1 MSDSA
6 DLLSPAAEPAWP
18 HAAVLIVDDEQGMRH
33 FLSRALAPRFGRVD
47 AVDSA
52 EAGRDL
58 VAAHRYDLVIL
69 DITLPGLS
77 GLAWLRELRAQGHAG
92 EVILITAFADLDTAF
107 AAVVASLHN
116 WAPGTHGGRAWQRLQ
131 LQQVQREATDQGLV
145 AYSLTFKTS
154 ARYDGQP

>member
-52 EAGRDL
+52 EAGR
-58 VAAHRYDLVIL
+58 
-69 DITLPGLS
+69 
-77 GLAWLRELRAQGHAG
+77 EC
-92 EVILITAFADLDTAF
+92 TA
-107 AAVVASLHN
+107 S
-116 WAPGTHGGRAWQRLQ
+116 Q
-131 LQQVQREATDQGLV
+131 
-145 AYSLTFKTS
+145 
-154 ARYDGQP
+154 

>member
-69 DITLPGLS
+69 DMIMPDMS
-77 GLAWLRELRAQGHAG
+77 GGDVFDRLREINPQVMVL
-92 EVILITAFADLDTAF
+92 L
-107 AAVVASLHN
+107 AS
-116 WAPGTHGGRAWQRLQ
+116 GYSIDGRAMDILNRGCNGFIQKPFGMEDL
-131 LQQVQREATDQGLV
+131 TDKISSIL
-145 AYSLTFKTS
+145 K
-154 ARYDGQP
+154 D